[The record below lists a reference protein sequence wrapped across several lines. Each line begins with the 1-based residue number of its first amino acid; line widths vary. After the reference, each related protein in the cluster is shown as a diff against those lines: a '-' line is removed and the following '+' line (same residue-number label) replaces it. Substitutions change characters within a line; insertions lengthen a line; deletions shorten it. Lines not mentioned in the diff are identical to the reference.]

1 MLELPS
7 PSDAARLRV
16 FFTEAGYTQE
26 NILDKIGISELPS
39 TRLRNL
45 PRLADKTQEPNCLNT
60 LLRWF
65 WVGAP
70 KESAEASKY
79 MPPWFLSLAL
89 ACKILRSEASSLAPT
104 VMLSPFEGL
113 LIASDHTA
121 KLDIAD
127 PDLVLWPNPSSRLL
141 SRFTVRRPVTAT
153 LDLGTGTG
161 IQALWAAAHSQKV
174 IATDLNKRALAFAAF
189 NARLNGIEGI
199 EFLFGDGLEPVG
211 DQKFDLIV
219 SNPPFFISPS
229 KHYLFCDNSMD
240 LDLLCRRLIRDAAS
254 HLNEGG
260 YCQMLCEW
268 AQVEGQTW
276 QERVT
281 EWFANTGCDAWVIK
295 GQTRDA
301 SEYAQD
307 HIRETTSS
315 STHDADLYRT
325 YMDYYKERK
334 VQAIHDGII
343 AMRRRTGQNWLLID
357 EVAHAPQE
365 PFGETVRTIFDAR
378 DFLQSSASDDQLL
391 SVRPKLSPH
400 VRLEQISQQEDGGW
414 KNKSVTLRLVKG
426 FPYSWRVQPLVVEF
440 LGGCDGR
447 KTLQELTSEFAAQ
460 VTAPP
465 EQVRKECSDLIR
477 VLIAHGFVHW

>member
-7 PSDAARLRV
+7 PSDAERLRV
-16 FFTEAGYTQE
+16 FFPEAGYTQT

-45 PRLADKTQEPNCLNT
+45 ARLADKTQEPNCLNT

-65 WVGAP
+65 WVGVP
-70 KESAEASKY
+70 QESAEASKY
-79 MPPWFLSLAL
+79 VPPWFLSLAL
-89 ACKILRSEASSLAPT
+89 ACNILRSEANSLVPT
-104 VMLSPFEGL
+104 VMLSPFEGF
-113 LIASDHTA
+113 LIASDHTS
-121 KLDIAD
+121 KLDVAD

-141 SRFTVRRPVTAT
+141 SRFTVRRPSTAT

-199 EFLFGDGLEPVG
+199 EFLFGDGLEPVAG
-211 DQKFDLIV
+211 QKFDLII

-240 LDLLCRRLIRDAAS
+240 LDLLCRRLIRDSAA
-254 HLNEGG
+254 HLNEDG

-281 EWFANTGCDAWVIK
+281 EWFANTGCDAWIIK

-307 HIRETTSS
+307 RIRETTSS
-315 STHDADLYRT
+315 STHDSDLYRAH
-325 YMDYYKERK
+325 MDYYRERK

-343 AMRRRTGQNWLLID
+343 AMHRRTGQNWLLIE
-357 EVAHAPQE
+357 EVANAPQE
-365 PFGETVRTIFDAR
+365 PFGETVRTIFAAR
-378 DFLQSSASDDQLL
+378 DFLQSSSSDEHLL
-391 SVRPKLSPH
+391 SVCPKLSPH

-414 KNKSVTLRLVKG
+414 KNKSVTLKLVKG

-465 EQVRKECSDLIR
+465 EQVRKECLDLIR
-477 VLIAHGFVHW
+477 VLITRGFVHW